1 MGWLYT
7 VGVSCTSST
16 LSLQAKYKEKFPDK
30 EATCF
35 TSSAGMGAR
44 PVDLSQFMTSDNLE

>member
-1 MGWLYT
+1 MGWSYT

-35 TSSAGMGAR
+35 TSSAGRGAG
-44 PVDLSQFMTSDNLE
+44 PVDLSQFMTSDHLE